1 MPTQT
6 LSPPPPGRDSNRV
19 YQAAT
24 RPARPPAATV
34 RVVLVLDVPA
44 GSAELPS
51 RAAQLADE
59 FGGLIA
65 RSLPGVRARKAVVS
79 AIHSAGLPMAE
90 AARTQGL
97 TIDRFNREVRIDGER
112 VRLTYRE
119 FELLCYLAALPRR
132 PVSRAELMRD
142 VWHDRATG
150 GGVSLRTVDTHVRR
164 LRVKLGPHARV
175 LTTIRG
181 RGYRFDPGAD
191 VQFLAPGVGAR
202 GA

>member
-1 MPTQT
+1 
-6 LSPPPPGRDSNRV
+6 
-19 YQAAT
+19 
-24 RPARPPAATV
+24 V

-59 FGGLIA
+59 FGRLIA
-65 RSLPGVRARKAVVS
+65 HSVPGVRARKAVVS
-79 AIHSAGLPMAE
+79 AVHSVVLPMAE
-90 AARTQGL
+90 AARTAGL

-132 PVSRAELMRD
+132 PISRAELMRD
-142 VWHDRATG
+142 VWHDRAPG

>member
-1 MPTQT
+1 
-6 LSPPPPGRDSNRV
+6 
-19 YQAAT
+19 
-24 RPARPPAATV
+24 V

-90 AARTQGL
+90 AARTEGL
-97 TIDRFNREVRIDGER
+97 TIDRLNREVRIDGER

-132 PVSRAELMRD
+132 PISRAELMRD
-142 VWHDRATG
+142 VWHDRAPG

-181 RGYRFDPGAD
+181 RGYRFDPCAD

>member
-6 LSPPPPGRDSNRV
+6 LSRPPPGRDSDRV

-79 AIHSAGLPMAE
+79 AIHSAGLPMADV
-90 AARTQGL
+90 ARTEGL
-97 TIDRFNREVRIDGER
+97 TIDRLNREVCIDGER

-132 PVSRAELMRD
+132 PISRAELMRD

-150 GGVSLRTVDTHVRR
+150 GGVSLRTVDTHVR

-191 VQFLAPGVGAR
+191 VKFLAPGVGAR